1 MPKSNLY
8 LFVSFGIS
16 HPDFFQSL
24 LTNILFTLILHRII
38 QVFSFITELF
48 TIFARQYI
56 MFQFNFIH

>member
-38 QVFSFITELF
+38 QVLSFITELF